1 MNLILLLLLLRKWFV
16 LFFLKEEQITKQRE
30 EFKQNLLSDVKAH
43 ELEKENE
50 KFKTEIINLQ
60 SEIYG
65 ARLAAKYLDK
75 ELAGRLKT
83 KKK

>member
-1 MNLILLLLLLRKWFV
+1 MR
-16 LFFLKEEQITKQRE
+16 QQE
-30 EFKQNLLSDVKAH
+30 EFKLNLLPDVKAQ

-50 KFKTEIINLQ
+50 KLRTEIMNLH

-75 ELAGRLKT
+75 ELAGRYRLT
-83 KKK
+83 KIEKR